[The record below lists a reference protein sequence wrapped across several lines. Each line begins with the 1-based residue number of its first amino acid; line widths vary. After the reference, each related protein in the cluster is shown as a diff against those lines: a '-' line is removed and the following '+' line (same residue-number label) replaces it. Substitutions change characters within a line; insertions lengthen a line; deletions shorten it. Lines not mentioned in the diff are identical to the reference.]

1 MPNNSKYD
9 VNDLLASVINQQP
22 IEFDEIFKDIMVDR
36 IQNVLVDRKQEI
48 AQSIFDNSPRDTNNS
63 EE

>member
-9 VNDLLASVINQQP
+9 VNDLLASAINQQP